1 MLSVIRRVILEGMRN
16 SQYLF
21 LTVLIVILFVANGA
35 VYSLGYRR
43 QMEDYRETIAENYR
57 LLQPACKSLSDVAI
71 FEQTV
76 RRPPSPAAFIADG
89 GEQFLSNAVLLNAF
103 GRWETIRQNAVNDR
117 SPIQQPIDW
126 IFIIGTLTTL
136 LAVLVSYSSVSGEK
150 QSGTLRQ
157 VLSNPLPRYK
167 FVLAKYLGL
176 MFCMLL
182 TLSVGIASDLLTINL
197 LDGPA
202 INQKIVEAIG
212 WALVFA
218 VLTISFF
225 LMTGLAIS
233 SLTGNSTIS
242 LVVLLVF
249 WIFAVVIVPGVG
261 KLAAEQI
268 VVVPSD
274 SEVQAELSAQ
284 ISAVYEATPPETTGW
299 TNDPFGS
306 LAQRIMSFREKER
319 DTEQRIMD
327 DYLDTQLSQAM
338 LAQQISSASPSGLL
352 SDSLQRLCNTSVYGL
367 RGFVDLA
374 EEYRRQ
380 LKQFVVARDAMDG
393 KSPHLVFGSRSGI
406 YPDAFSG
413 EPVSFETIPKYDALW
428 DSGGSRSTDFFPLWQ
443 LLYLLF
449 LNANIGLLAIVI
461 FSRADVR

>member
-1 MLSVIRRVILEGMRN
+1 VLSVIRRVILEGMRN

-21 LTVLIVILFVANGA
+21 LTVLIVVLFVANGV
-35 VYSLGYRR
+35 VYSLGYRQ
-43 QMEDYRETIAENYR
+43 QMEDYRETVAENYR
-57 LLQPACKSLSDVAI
+57 LLQPACKSLQDVAV

-89 GEQFLSNAVLLNAF
+89 GEQFLSNAVQLNAF
-103 GRWETIRQNAVNDR
+103 GRWETIRQNAVNDH

-136 LAVLVSYSSVSGEK
+136 LAVLLSYSSVSGEK

-182 TLSVGIASDLLTINL
+182 TLSVGIASGLLTINL
-197 LDGPA
+197 MDGPA
-202 INQKIVEAIG
+202 INQQMVEAIG

-218 VLTISFF
+218 VLTISLF
-225 LMTGLAIS
+225 LLTGLAIS
-233 SLTGNSTIS
+233 SLTGNSTVS
-242 LVVLLVF
+242 MVVLLVF

-268 VVVPSD
+268 VIVPSD
-274 SEVQAELSAQ
+274 SEVRAELDAQ

-299 TNDPFGS
+299 TDDLFGP

-319 DTEQRIMD
+319 DTEQRIKD
-327 DYLDTQLSQAM
+327 DYLDTQLSEAM

-352 SDSLQRLCNTSVYGL
+352 SDSLQGLCSTGVYGL
-367 RGFVDLA
+367 RNFVDMA

-380 LKQFVVARDAMDG
+380 LKRFVIERDSQDG
-393 KSPHLVFGSRSGI
+393 ESPHLVFGFRSGI
-406 YPDAFSG
+406 YPGAFSG
-413 EPVSFETIPKYDALW
+413 EPVPFETIPRYVALW
-428 DSGGSRSTDFFPLWQ
+428 DNDSRRPADFFPIWQ

-449 LNANIGLLAIVI
+449 LNLNVGLLAVVI
-461 FSRADVR
+461 FSRADIR